1 MAWPTGFR
9 ASGSIATTKG
19 VDMLTTAC
27 VGFGLSV
34 GLWLHW
40 CQRRPNPRDSGLWIL
55 GLALGLSHAAFLL
68 LSAYHFT
75 KG

>member
-1 MAWPTGFR
+1 
-9 ASGSIATTKG
+9 
-19 VDMLTTAC
+19 MLTTAC